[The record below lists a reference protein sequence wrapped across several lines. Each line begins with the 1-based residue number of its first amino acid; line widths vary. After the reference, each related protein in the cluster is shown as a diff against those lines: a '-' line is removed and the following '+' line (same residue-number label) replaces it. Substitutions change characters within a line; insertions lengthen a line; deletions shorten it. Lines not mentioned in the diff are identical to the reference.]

1 MARLRLGLGSPSPL
15 GFASESTVLGSP
27 STGGLE
33 EAAPAQ
39 GEKSGRHGPP
49 RAASGKVDAE
59 DAGRC
64 AATWLP

>member
-27 STGGLE
+27 STGGLD

-39 GEKSGRHGPP
+39 GEKSGRHGLP
-49 RAASGKVDAE
+49 RAAAGKVDAE

>member
-15 GFASESTVLGSP
+15 VFASESTFLCSP
-27 STGGLE
+27 SAGGLD

-39 GEKSGRHGPP
+39 GEKSGLHAPP
-49 RAASGKVDAE
+49 RAATGKVDAE